1 MSFLDLFQPSCL
13 FVDVIVADFD
23 VVDFFDAES
32 FDQAQS
38 MVFEELVAYIV
49 AVGVAAVAPM
59 TIDLQ
64 MSVWV
69 AVDSL
74 VERQEVAL
82 DDIAAAAVV
91 VLAVIV
97 YVMVANCEYLI
108 AVVDVVAVD

>member
-13 FVDVIVADFD
+13 FVDVIVTDFD

-38 MVFEELVAYIV
+38 MVLEELVAYIV
-49 AVGVAAVAPM
+49 AVGVAVVAPM

-82 DDIAAAAVV
+82 DDIVAAAV

-97 YVMVANCEYLI
+97 YVMVVNCEYLI

>member
-69 AVDSL
+69 AVDNL

-82 DDIAAAAVV
+82 DGIVAADV

-97 YVMVANCEYLI
+97 YVMVVNCEYLI